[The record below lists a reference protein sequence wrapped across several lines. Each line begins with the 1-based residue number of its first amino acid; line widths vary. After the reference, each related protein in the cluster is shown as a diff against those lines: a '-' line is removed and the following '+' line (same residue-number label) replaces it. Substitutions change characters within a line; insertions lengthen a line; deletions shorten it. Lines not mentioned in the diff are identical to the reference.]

1 MLSERKMRTLL
12 CFLMLTALSGLA
24 VADANVTGRWSGSFN
39 TMGPNGEARES
50 TALLVLKQ
58 TGPDITGTAGP
69 TEDEQFAIQKGKIEG
84 DKVTLEVDHDGH
96 TMKFDLVLTADRLT
110 GEAKLSRDGQDLR
123 AKIDVTRAK

>member
-1 MLSERKMRTLL
+1 
-12 CFLMLTALSGLA
+12 MLTVLVGLA
-24 VADANVTGRWSGSFN
+24 VADANVTGKWSGSFN

-84 DKVTLEVDHDGH
+84 DKITLEVDHDGH

-110 GEAKLSRDGQDLR
+110 GEAKVSRDGQDLK

>member
-1 MLSERKMRTLL
+1 MRTLL
-12 CFLMLTALSGLA
+12 CFLMLTALTSIAL
-24 VADANVTGRWSGSFN
+24 ADANVTGKWSGSFN

-96 TMKFDLVLTADRLT
+96 TMKFDLVLAADRLT
-110 GEAKLSRDGQDLR
+110 GEAKVSRDG
-123 AKIDVTRAK
+123 KI

>member
-1 MLSERKMRTLL
+1 MRTLL
-12 CFLMLTALSGLA
+12 CFLMLTALTGLA
-24 VADANVTGRWSGSFN
+24 VVDANVTGKWSGSFN
-39 TMGPNGEARES
+39 TTGPNGEARES
-50 TALLVLKQ
+50 TAVLLLKQ

-96 TMKFDLVLTADRLT
+96 TMKFDLVMTADRLT
-110 GEAKLSRDGQDLR
+110 GEAKVSRDGGDLK

>member
-1 MLSERKMRTLL
+1 MRTLL
-12 CFLMLTALSGLA
+12 CFLMLAALPSVALA
-24 VADANVTGRWSGSFN
+24 DSNVTGKWSGSFN
-39 TMGPNGEARES
+39 TIGPNGEAGGS

-96 TMKFDLVLTADRLT
+96 TMRIDLVLNADRLT
-110 GEAKLSRDGQDLR
+110 GEAKVSRDGQDLK
-123 AKIDVTRAK
+123 AKIGVTRAK